1 MRVVGILCP
10 TVGTE
15 ENSHLGVLAMQLQMT
30 ICKSVCTHTYMCI
43 HVYVHM
49 CVCICVW
56 VHVCY
61 VFMCTCTFQSMG
73 EAMLSSTLPYNSR
86 TPPVETDY
94 VLTVHLQNLPFFMY
108 FCLLIICHLFNIL
121 FTCFCFNFLFFLFFF
136 SLILYFWK
144 SNLYSRFLIFAFWY
158 LLSILYLQKP
168 KLQYPV
174 LPESEITGLTTL
186 FSFGLSSFS
195 TRWPLS
201 LPSPF
206 SSLPN
211 SVNLCVFQTGE
222 NT

>member
-15 ENSHLGVLAMQLQMT
+15 ENSHRGVLAMQLQMPM
-30 ICKSVCTHTYMCI
+30 CKSVCTHTYMCI

-94 VLTVHLQNLPFFMY
+94 VLTVHLQNLPFLMY

-121 FTCFCFNFLFFLFFF
+121 FTCFCFNFQCFGRKSGTSCIYIFLILRASF
-136 SLILYFWK
+136 SLPC
-144 SNLYSRFLIFAFWY
+144 
-158 LLSILYLQKP
+158 LLS
-168 KLQYPV
+168 V
-174 LPESEITGLTTL
+174 LPP
-186 FSFGLSSFS
+186 SFCL
-195 TRWPLS
+195 
-201 LPSPF
+201 LPSCLF
-206 SSLPN
+206 LSIFL
-211 SVNLCVFQTGE
+211 L
-222 NT
+222 